1 MVVVV
6 IAVVVGLSSSS
17 SSGRSGGRQVGL
29 EADRH
34 PYTNCQQPGSEA
46 CIFSLGAGGCKLG
59 LDSYHNTGFTI
70 QFDMISEFKIVF

>member
-6 IAVVVGLSSSS
+6 IAVVVVSNSS

-34 PYTNCQQPGSEA
+34 PYTKCQQPGTEA

-59 LDSYHNTGFTI
+59 LGSYHNTGFTKP
-70 QFDMISEFKIVF
+70 FDMISNSKNIF